1 MNALTPE
8 PGLVC
13 EPDWLARPLSALA
26 THIAG
31 VYHEHTREQL
41 PRVWFRVTE
50 LANQHGYARVP
61 QLWDLSRLLAEL
73 RDLAETHAWTED
85 DLLFPVL
92 VAHEHPAVL
101 TTTLTPDAL
110 VRLVESLGAE
120 HISIRRLLGRLSAH
134 MEAAD
139 ALSSDVPGWPELRTD
154 ILGIRD
160 HLLEELDLEDRCLL
174 PRARDIAALQRTM
187 IR

>member
-1 MNALTPE
+1 MNALTPDLRLE
-8 PGLVC
+8 C
-13 EPDWLARPLSALA
+13 EPDWLARPLSTLA

-50 LANQHGYARVP
+50 LANQHGYSRVP
-61 QLWDLSRLLAEL
+61 QLWGLSRLLAEL

-101 TTTLTPDAL
+101 TTNLTPDAL
-110 VRLVESLGAE
+110 MRLVDSLSAE
-120 HISIRRLLGRLSAH
+120 HAGIRRLLGSLSAH
-134 MEAAD
+134 LEAAD
-139 ALSSDVPGWPELRTD
+139 ALSSNVPEWPELRDD
-154 ILGIRD
+154 ILELRD

-174 PRARDIAALQRTM
+174 PRARDIAAIERTM